1 MNQYH
6 FFRKIVR
13 LILVVLKEFDS
24 FDEQAVN
31 EILEGKS
38 TIKISLQPKISKQ
51 INNQFK
57 NSTDKEES
65 QTDENQEIT
74 NSVDVNLFE
83 NQNEKLSDEKLSELL
98 RKTSTREEGFKILDD
113 FCNTREALQ
122 NLASYIDISNNKK
135 DTKLILRERIV
146 ERTIG
151 FRLRSQAIQGKP
163 IEKIEKVDTKPTQE
177 NHPDIINE
185 QIQGELTPLLPKKLD
200 TQPSPETEK
209 VAPETTEQIHPDTI
223 DGQSHDREHPSF

>member
-6 FFRKIVR
+6 FFRKIVK
-13 LILVVLKEFDS
+13 LILIVLKEFES

-31 EILEGKS
+31 DILEGKS

-74 NSVDVNLFE
+74 NSINFDLFE
-83 NQNEKLSDEKLSELL
+83 NQNEKLSELL

-122 NLASYIDISNNKK
+122 NLASYIDVPNNKK
-135 DTKLILRERIV
+135 DTKLILRGRIV

-163 IEKIEKVDTKPTQE
+163 IETIEKIDTKPTQE

-185 QIQGELTPLLPKKLD
+185 QIQGELLPLLPEKLD

-209 VAPETTEQIHPDTI
+209 VTPETTEEIHPDTI
-223 DGQSHDREHPSF
+223 DEQNHDLL